1 MADELRV
8 PPSVTMAFEGAATQI
23 CNDAKLDYDEWPL
36 RAYET
41 VTHLQERWR
50 KCIQD
55 GMGTDEAERQ
65 ALRSFGDFSVVARS
79 HRKPWHVRMLIHQ
92 RCRADRFFFFWRR
105 MSFSPGW
112 RFWMFIFEVTLMESL
127 LTWPGL
133 CCRLIRMPWMET
145 KDTRVPS
152 KLLHPSNRDFSSR
165 DWERFSWGWLP
176 WPRWLRFTGDPTLRI
191 VC

>member
-92 RCRADRFFFFWRR
+92 RCRADRFFFFLAAYVF
-105 MSFSPGW
+105 FSSSDSTKWVYNQVRTGSP
-112 RFWMFIFEVTLMESL
+112 TLCYLCVL
-127 LTWPGL
+127 LGTYCTPN
-133 CCRLIRMPWMET
+133 CVPR
-145 KDTRVPS
+145 TRVRTVQGG
-152 KLLHPSNRDFSSR
+152 KKQ
-165 DWERFSWGWLP
+165 
-176 WPRWLRFTGDPTLRI
+176 
-191 VC
+191 